1 MARPARRRLILAR
14 LTLFIWL
21 AWIAFAVV
29 ASVTPFLVEVRLWTS
44 SGDAFWGC
52 KHGAVYR
59 ASVERSSVNPVR
71 GEDLWLVEWNPGMS
85 ASFGFDWGPSRNVEP
100 RPTSY
105 SRPFVR
111 RAPPWAVLLIPTLLV
126 ILLARPAKF
135 IARRLPHWLA
145 TWLARLRDPQSAERR
160 ALLAAGRVPC
170 PKCDYD
176 ITGLERCPECGT
188 PSRAVRQKRFRPATI
203 WRLAL
208 VAWLGLAGAAAL
220 MPFLFEMYWDF
231 GLISIGTGNGSFEI
245 GYVRLHGY
253 WANYK
258 PPNVIDWKPGLL
270 HIFTFDGEWTHNYRY
285 VQFPPWLVVLV
296 PTLIAMTI
304 RREIRYYKRRRIK
317 KLGRTLCPACQY
329 DATGLE
335 VCPECGVAI
344 TPTPPKTEPQA

>member
-1 MARPARRRLILAR
+1 MARPARR
-14 LTLFIWL
+14 LTLTHLALLAWL
-21 AWIAFAVV
+21 VWIAFAVV
-29 ASVTPFLVEVRLWTS
+29 ASALPFFFEIRLWAP
-44 SGDAFWGC
+44 SGKGYWGC
-52 KHGAVYR
+52 KHGSIYHARVHR
-59 ASVERSSVNPVR
+59 PTVSTVR
-71 GEDLWLVEWNPGMS
+71 GDNLSLAKWNPGTA
-85 ASFGFDWGPSRNVEP
+85 ASIDFEWGPTSNVEP
-100 RPTSY
+100 KPDRF

-111 RAPPWAVLLIPTLLV
+111 RAPPWAVLLMPTLLV
-126 ILLARPAKF
+126 ILLARPARF
-135 IARRLPHWLA
+135 IARRLPGWLA
-145 TWLARLRDPQSAERR
+145 VGLARLRDPHSAERR

-188 PSRAVRQKRFRPATI
+188 PSRAVRLKRFRPATI

-231 GLISIGTGNGSFEI
+231 GLISIGTSDGCFEI
-245 GYVRLHGY
+245 GYVRSHRY

-258 PPNVIDWKPGLL
+258 PPNVVDWKPGLL
-270 HIFTFDGEWTHNYRY
+270 RMFDFDARWAHTFRY

-296 PTLIAMTI
+296 PTLIAMII

-344 TPTPPKTEPQA
+344 TTTRPKTEPQA